1 MPVIQIVP
9 RRLLPAAGPTRPGW
23 FVTLFLTDMWERFS
37 FYGMQAILVL
47 YAAAPESRGGLG
59 LPKPTAAALFGVY
72 MATLFMLALPGGW
85 LGDRVL
91 GERRA
96 VMCGASAVAAGHYC
110 LAVPARAGTF
120 LGLALIAVGT
130 GVLKPNMSGLLTR
143 FYGPGEKLR
152 REAAFAVF
160 YMSIQASALLA
171 PLVTGYLGERVNWH
185 AGFAV
190 AGIGMTFGV
199 AQFAVGS
206 RTFGDAGGRPARPAP
221 RDELR
226 KAGFRAAAVLG
237 VAGVL
242 LGADA
247 AAGTLAVDH
256 VLIGLGLVVLVV
268 PPLGYLAV
276 RRDPALTRADRTRLG
291 SFLWLF
297 LAASLFWMVVGQA
310 GSLLSLFAD
319 HHTDRDV
326 AGFTVPAAWFQS
338 LTPLFILLAAPLF
351 AAVSLRLGGRASVRR
366 KVCAGLALAGAGFL
380 VMAAASASASDGARV
395 TPLWLVLVF
404 LLHACGEI
412 VLGPTGMSAVADA
425 APASF
430 RGRVMG
436 LWWLFSALGMAV
448 GSRVVLLSDVLPAP
462 VYYLVFGLLPLVA
475 ALALSGL
482 GRRARVLEPA
492 SGT

>member
-1 MPVIQIVP
+1 MIQIVP
-9 RRLLPAAGPTRPGW
+9 RRLLPAAGPARPGW

-47 YAAAPESRGGLG
+47 YAAAPASRGGLG
-59 LPKPTAAALFGVY
+59 LPKSEAAALFGVY

-96 VMCGASAVAAGHYC
+96 VVCGAATVAAGHYC
-110 LAVPARAGTF
+110 MAVPVRACTF
-120 LGLALIAVGT
+120 LGLALIALGT

-143 FYGPGEKLR
+143 FYGPGQEVR

-160 YMSIQASALLA
+160 YMSIQVSALLA

-185 AGFAV
+185 AGFAA
-190 AGIGMTFGV
+190 AGVGMTFGV
-199 AQFAVGS
+199 AQFVVGS
-206 RTFGDAGGRPARPAP
+206 RTFGEVGGRPARPAT
-221 RDELR
+221 RRELR
-226 KAGFRAAAVLG
+226 SAGRVAATVVG
-237 VAGVL
+237 VAALL

-247 AAGTLAVDH
+247 VAGTLAVKH
-256 VLIGLGLVVLVV
+256 VLIGLGLVVMVV

-310 GSLLSLFAD
+310 GSLLNLFAD
-319 HHTDRDV
+319 RHTDRDI

-351 AAVSLRLGGRASVRR
+351 AAVALRLGARAGVRR
-366 KVCAGLALAGAGFL
+366 KVCTGLALAGGGFL
-380 VMAAASASASDGARV
+380 VMSLASMSAADGVRV
-395 TPLWLVLVF
+395 TPLWLVAVY

-412 VLGPTGMSAVADA
+412 VLGPSGMSAVADA
-425 APASF
+425 APVAF

-462 VYYLVFGLLPLVA
+462 LYYLVFGLLPLLAAA
-475 ALALSGL
+475 ALAGR
-482 GRRARVLEPA
+482 GRRARVLA
-492 SGT
+492 SSA